1 MIISQLDGYDVIYYV
16 GSYSIF
22 VLFFYF
28 TLDVFDEYLFYL
40 NLDAFAL
47 MEGPAEKFI
56 KTGSALFLKCTF
68 HKSSGNPDFVFW

>member
-1 MIISQLDGYDVIYYV
+1 MAVMQFMMWVPFSKAQRINMN
-16 GSYSIF
+16 
-22 VLFFYF
+22 
-28 TLDVFDEYLFYL
+28 TCFYL